1 MFTVLY
7 RHMHSDWQSTE
18 VFLYVIG
25 KSNIMLTWRAK
36 GRALMK
42 MYKVVPI
49 TKRGNR
55 IVRARYP
62 VYLLQLMI
70 CLWIVYG
77 LALVVSCV
85 LTAGN
90 QWGHTRNT
98 KLYNV

>member
-1 MFTVLY
+1 
-7 RHMHSDWQSTE
+7 
-18 VFLYVIG
+18 
-25 KSNIMLTWRAK
+25 MLTWRTK

-90 QWGHTRNT
+90 QW
-98 KLYNV
+98 